1 MNIITFISERIR
13 DFFKTGSSGNPE
25 EGDNTNLFGR
35 ERVIVF
41 SIAFFIAMALWF
53 MVNLSREYN
62 ITVQVPIQLVNL
74 PDNLALSSDVPGYAS
89 VNISGE
95 GWNLIPVYTNP
106 PRVNLSAESRQ
117 INLND
122 QIRGQMGAF
131 SNLNIVQVD
140 PTSITIETEEKATKK
155 VPVVLRVELDF
166 RSQFGLVQDPLL
178 DPDSVTVTA
187 ARSRLDEID
196 SWETVEEEVNEI
208 NRSFER
214 ILELRSPGSNISIE
228 PTQIIMRV
236 DVSEYTEAEVRIPV
250 RTRNLPAGK
259 AITYNPSSVTVRFD
273 VPIDLYADV
282 QGTRPFAAFVDY
294 ADIEQDSTGFI
305 TPQIEK
311 ISDEFNVR
319 LRSFQ
324 PNRVSYFNIIPD

>member
-25 EGDNTNLFGR
+25 ESDNTNLFGR

-187 ARSRLDEID
+187 ALSRLDEID

-228 PTQIIMRV
+228 PTQVIMRV